1 MRFVKALSVA
11 CLGLM
16 AGCVS
21 PGPEVVA
28 RLGDNP
34 ALGGGSYSTGGGIT
48 VAADMRN
55 YEGRTMVCGVW
66 AKSRQQSILTK
77 MVEPQLL
84 GTGSVSIGSETVLRG
99 LGFMREVAP
108 AADYGGLAADCVVTG
123 RAWRAGDEAR
133 APVVRIPRQQLVNEA
148 DADGGDAGGV
158 IVYFRADGPGAGTR

>member
-1 MRFVKALSVA
+1 MRFVKVISVVS
-11 CLGLM
+11 LGVM

-28 RLGDNP
+28 RLGEAP

-48 VAADMRN
+48 VAADMRE
-55 YEGRTMVCGVW
+55 YQGRTMVCGVW

-84 GTGSVSIGSETVLRG
+84 GTGSVSVGDDTVLRG

-108 AADYGGLAADCVVTG
+108 AADYGGLEADCVVTG
-123 RAWRAGDEAR
+123 RAWRAGDAQR
-133 APVVRIPRQQLVNEA
+133 APVVRLPRQELVNEA

-158 IVYFRADGPGAGTR
+158 IVKFRPDGPGAGTR

>member
-1 MRFVKALSVA
+1 MRFVKVISVVS
-11 CLGLM
+11 LGGM

-28 RLGDNP
+28 RLGEAP

-48 VAADMRN
+48 VAADMRE
-55 YEGRTMVCGVW
+55 YQGRTMVCGVW

-84 GTGSVSIGSETVLRG
+84 GTGSLSVGDDTVLRG

-108 AADYGGLAADCVVTG
+108 AADYGGLEADCVVTG
-123 RAWRAGDEAR
+123 RAWRAGDAQR
-133 APVVRIPRQQLVNEA
+133 APVVRLPRQELVNEA

-158 IVYFRADGPGAGTR
+158 IVKFRPDGPGAGTR